1 MFLEV
6 KNLTFAFGQTVLF
19 ENLNMSI
26 EAGSF
31 TAILGPSGKGKTTLL
46 RCLAGLEKPV
56 SGSIVLDGNT
66 LTSDEIH
73 VEPHARKVGLLFQD
87 YALFPHMSV
96 ADNIGYGVRKEDKAF
111 KKMIVNE
118 LLGMMDLK
126 DFHHRKPSQCSGGQ
140 QQRIAIARALASQP
154 KVLCLDEPF
163 SNLDLELKER
173 MRGLMKVWF
182 KQKGVTVIM
191 VTHDVDDAKAMADT
205 IVELK

>member
-1 MFLEV
+1 
-6 KNLTFAFGQTVLF
+6 
-19 ENLNMSI
+19 
-26 EAGSF
+26 
-31 TAILGPSGKGKTTLL
+31 
-46 RCLAGLEKPV
+46 
-56 SGSIVLDGNT
+56 
-66 LTSDEIH
+66 
-73 VEPHARKVGLLFQD
+73 
-87 YALFPHMSV
+87 
-96 ADNIGYGVRKEDKAF
+96 
-111 KKMIVNE
+111 MIVNE

-163 SNLDLELKER
+163 SNLDQELKER